1 MYIGVCTIN
10 VVIPAAVAAVMGVE
24 TWEDAGKIAE
34 KGGFITAAIPGA
46 KDTAREVAKTAI
58 RLMQDLNF

>member
-1 MYIGVCTIN
+1 
-10 VVIPAAVAAVMGVE
+10 VVVPAAVAAVMGVQN
-24 TWEDAGKIAE
+24 WEDAGKIAE

-58 RLMQDLNF
+58 KMMQDFNF